1 MFKLDGLEI
10 LKQLTEAIYNIDNTL
25 TEMVKL
31 LSSDITKTSMWP
43 LVERMVEIS
52 QTIALLLVVAYW
64 LIGFV
69 NELTEIDWRHL
80 SIWWYIKKIIQI
92 ILAKALVDLAPNICI
107 SIYAFVGWAIK
118 EYSPVAVNSMLYQGV
133 DFSSLYASINNMGIM
148 EKLVYKMDLL
158 IPQITISICSIV
170 IQVIAHVRMITIC
183 LLTIISPI
191 CLSTVVNKGVSGCYG
206 FIKEYVGTVAQSV
219 IMIIAFA
226 LYKGMIGGI
235 IDAQITGWES
245 IWKLVVST
253 IVLVITILSSQSI
266 AKMLA
271 GR

>member
-1 MFKLDGLEI
+1 MFKLNGNEI
-10 LKQLTEAIYNIDNTL
+10 LLQLIQAIHGIDNTL
-25 TEMVKL
+25 TKL
-31 LSSDITKTSMWP
+31 VDVLSSDITRTSMWP

-92 ILAKALVDLAPNICI
+92 ILAKALVDLAPDICI

-118 EYSPVAVNSMLYQGV
+118 EYAPVAVSTSLFQSI
-133 DFSSLYASINNMGIM
+133 DFQSVIDTVNNMGIM
-148 EKLVYKMDLL
+148 EKMVYKMDLL
-158 IPQITISICSIV
+158 IPQITISVCSVI
-170 IQVIAHVRMITIC
+170 IQVIAYVRMLTIC

-191 CLSTVVNKGVSGCYG
+191 CLSTVVNKGASGAYG

-219 IMIIAFA
+219 IMIIAFS
-226 LYKGMIGGI
+226 LYKGMIGSI
-235 IDAQITGWES
+235 VETQITGWDS

-253 IVLVITILSSQSI
+253 IVLVITVLSSQSI